1 MYYLLTF
8 LSGGLGG
15 SILTIIYNKI
25 RNRIQWMSCCYTY
38 SDSLPNIPL
47 HGMNEAKSEQLSYK
61 TFVVKNT
68 TNRDYSQIKLNFEF
82 DSQLNIKECICVT
95 SDLFNK
101 NPVKISDN
109 IATVAIDDFN
119 RGDDIAY
126 TFVLTSE
133 CDSDVYRVTVSGVT
147 GVKVQYEDKRLE
159 ILKNGRSNTLVINK

>member
-1 MYYLLTF
+1 M
-8 LSGGLGG
+8 
-15 SILTIIYNKI
+15 
-25 RNRIQWMSCCYTY
+25 
-38 SDSLPNIPL
+38 
-47 HGMNEAKSEQLSYK
+47 
-61 TFVVKNT
+61 
-68 TNRDYSQIKLNFEF
+68 
-82 DSQLNIKECICVT
+82 T